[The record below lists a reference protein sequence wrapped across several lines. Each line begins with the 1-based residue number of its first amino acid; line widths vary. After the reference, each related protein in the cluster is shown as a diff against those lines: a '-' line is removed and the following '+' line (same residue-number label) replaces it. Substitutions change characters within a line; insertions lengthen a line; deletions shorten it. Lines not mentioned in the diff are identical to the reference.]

1 VRADGFTAEMKFGD
15 PNNQLPEVGQPDK
28 LLIQFRQSGGR
39 QPLKGFRIFLKEDT
53 KQEGQ

>member
-1 VRADGFTAEMKFGD
+1 MKFGD